1 MLTDTE
7 ETPLFSSDRLGTS
20 FSYDLPVANGTY
32 QVRIYHDNKRK
43 CQAMSKLK
51 KIELAEMLTELRAQL
66 LKARDEGADKTL
78 KFEIAD
84 VEIEVQIATTKEAE
98 GKGGVK
104 FWVYNAEAG
113 VAASEGT
120 TQRLKLKL
128 RPTGPDGKPVYVSD
142 NDRLPK

>member
-1 MLTDTE
+1 M
-7 ETPLFSSDRLGTS
+7 
-20 FSYDLPVANGTY
+20 N
-32 QVRIYHDNKRK
+32 
-43 CQAMSKLK
+43 KLK

-66 LKARDEGADKTL
+66 LKARGEGAKEAL
-78 KFEIAD
+78 KFEISD

-120 TQRLKLKL
+120 TQRLTLKL
-128 RPTGPDGKPVYVSD
+128 RPTGADGKPVYVSD
-142 NDRLPK
+142 KDQLPE

>member
-1 MLTDTE
+1 
-7 ETPLFSSDRLGTS
+7 
-20 FSYDLPVANGTY
+20 
-32 QVRIYHDNKRK
+32 
-43 CQAMSKLK
+43 MSKVK
-51 KIELAEMLTELRAQL
+51 KIELAEMLTELRTEL
-66 LKARDEGADKTL
+66 LKARGAGADEAL

-84 VEIEVQIATTKEAE
+84 VEIEVQIVATKEAE

-128 RPTGPDGKPVYVSD
+128 RPTGADGKPVYVSD
-142 NDRLPK
+142 NDKLPE

>member
-1 MLTDTE
+1 M
-7 ETPLFSSDRLGTS
+7 GK
-20 FSYDLPVANGTY
+20 A
-32 QVRIYHDNKRK
+32 
-43 CQAMSKLK
+43 K

-66 LKARDEGADKTL
+66 LKARGEGAGEAL
-78 KFEIAD
+78 KLEISD

-128 RPTGPDGKPVYVSD
+128 RPIGADGKPLAVSD
-142 NDRLPK
+142 KDRLPQ

>member
-1 MLTDTE
+1 MGKNT
-7 ETPLFSSDRLGTS
+7 
-20 FSYDLPVANGTY
+20 V
-32 QVRIYHDNKRK
+32 
-43 CQAMSKLK
+43 K

-66 LKARDEGADKTL
+66 LRARGEGAGEAL

-84 VEIEVQIATTKEAE
+84 EEIEVQIATTKEAE

-120 TQRLKLKL
+120 PQRLRLKL
-128 RPTGPDGKPVYVSD
+128 RPTEPDGPPVYVSD
-142 NDRLPK
+142 KDKLPQ